1 MSNYAAS
8 RLVNGPFDEAV
19 VRDTATALRE
29 ELSGKPTFGL
39 VFVTPD
45 YAEKASEFL
54 ELVRIYGQVPT
65 VIGCTGTGLVGL
77 SREQE
82 EGPGFSLLLVSFP
95 GTKATVFPFDQD
107 MVEASTGPDFW
118 HAKTHIQPANAKAWL
133 VFLNPF
139 ALNVEFWLK
148 QWNQAYAHV
157 PIFGG
162 LAGGFSGD
170 PEAWVLANDRAITGG
185 VALALDGDIA
195 VQAVVSQGCKPIGEP
210 LTVTQAERNVL
221 LTLGS
226 RPAYEVLSD
235 VYKELSDADREQAKG
250 HLFAGIAVSEY
261 LEEYKRGDFL
271 VRNIIGADPKS
282 GAVAIN
288 AVPRV
293 GQTLQYQL
301 RDSRVANDELKRLLS
316 VQADGLFT
324 PYAGLLCTCHG
335 RGRGLF
341 GDADHDA
348 ALINQYFPGMPLTG
362 LFANV
367 QIGPVG
373 DRSFAHGYTAS
384 LALFAPGSASAV
396 AAAAQ
401 ELRKAP

>member
-1 MSNYAAS
+1 MPTFAAS
-8 RLVNGPFDEAV
+8 RLVTGPYDEAL
-19 VRDTATALRE
+19 VRETARELRAQLTE
-29 ELSGKPTFGL
+29 KPTFGL

-45 YAEKASEFL
+45 YADKAADFL
-54 ELVRIYGQVPT
+54 ELIRIYGQVPT
-65 VIGCTGTGLVGL
+65 LVGCSGTGLVGTA
-77 SREQE
+77 REQE
-82 EGPGFSLLLVSFP
+82 EGPGFSLLLISMP
-95 GTKATVFPFDQD
+95 GARATAFPFDQD
-107 MVEASTGPDFW
+107 MVECSSGPGFW
-118 HAKTHIQPANAKAWL
+118 HERTRRAAGDARAWL
-133 VFLNPF
+133 VFINPF
-139 ALNVEFWLK
+139 TLNAEHWLR
-148 QWNQAYAHV
+148 QWNEAYARV

-162 LAGGFSGD
+162 FAGAND
-170 PEAWVLANDRAITGG
+170 PEAWVFCNDRSVNGG
-185 VALALDGDIA
+185 VALALEGNVA

-235 VYKELSDADREQAKG
+235 VYKELTDAEREQARG

-301 RDSRVANDELKRLLS
+301 RDSRVARDELRRLLAMES
-316 VQADGLFT
+316 VRRPFA

-335 RGRGLF
+335 RGRTLF
-341 GDADHDA
+341 GDASHDA
-348 ALINQYFPGMPLTG
+348 GLINEFFPGLPMGG
-362 LFANV
+362 LFTNV
-367 QIGPVG
+367 QVGPVG
-373 DRSFAHGYTAS
+373 EWSFAHGYTAS
-384 LALFAPGSASAV
+384 LALIGPATGQREEP
-396 AAAAQ
+396 AAD
-401 ELRKAP
+401 R

>member
-1 MSNYAAS
+1 MPNFAAS
-8 RLVNGPFDEAV
+8 RLVTGPFDEAV
-19 VRDTATALRE
+19 IRETAVSLRE
-29 ELSGKPTFGL
+29 QLDGKPTFGL

-45 YAEKASEFL
+45 YADKAADLL
-54 ELVRIYGQVPT
+54 EIVRVYGHVPT
-65 VIGCTGTGLVGL
+65 LIGCSGTGLVGL
-77 SREQE
+77 SQEQE
-82 EGPGFSLLLVSFP
+82 EGPGFSLMFVHVP
-95 GTKATVFPFDQD
+95 GGKATSMSFTQD
-107 MVEASTGPDFW
+107 TVEAINGPADW
-118 HAKTHIQPANAKAWL
+118 HARTKMKPADVKAWL

-139 ALNVEFWLK
+139 SLNVEIWLK
-148 QWNQAYAHV
+148 QWNAAYPHIPV
-157 PIFGG
+157 FGG
-162 LAGGFSGD
+162 MAGGIPGD
-170 PEAWVLANDRAITGG
+170 PEAWIFCDDRVVPGG
-185 VALALDGDIA
+185 VAIALTGDVA
-195 VQAVVSQGCKPIGEP
+195 VHSVVSQGCKPIGEP
-210 LTVTQAERNVL
+210 LTVTQAEKNVL

-235 VYKELSDADREQAKG
+235 VYKELTDTEREQAKG

-301 RDSRVANDELKRLLS
+301 RDSRVATDELKRLLREEI
-316 VQADGLFT
+316 AKMDPP

-341 GDADHDA
+341 GGPNHDA
-348 ALINQYFPGMPLTG
+348 GLINEFFPGLPLAG

-367 QIGPVG
+367 QLGPVG

-384 LALFAPGSASAV
+384 LALLGPAKKSAPLG
-396 AAAAQ
+396 
-401 ELRKAP
+401 

>member
-1 MSNYAAS
+1 MPNFAAS
-8 RLVNGPFDEAV
+8 RLVTGPFDEAV
-19 VRDTATALRE
+19 IRDTAVQLRE
-29 ELSGKPTFGL
+29 QLSGKPTFGL

-45 YAEKASEFL
+45 YADKANDLL
-54 ELVRIYGQVPT
+54 ELVRVYGHVPT
-65 VIGCTGTGLVGL
+65 LIGCSGTGLVGR
-77 SREQE
+77 SQEQE
-82 EGPGFSLLLVSFP
+82 EGPGFSLMFVSLP
-95 GTKATVFPFDQD
+95 GGKANSFSFSQD
-107 MVEASTGPDFW
+107 IVEASTGPAYW
-118 HAKTHIQPANAKAWL
+118 HERTGLKPADVKAWL

-139 ALNVEFWLK
+139 SLNVEIWLK
-148 QWNQAYAHV
+148 QWNQAYPHV
-157 PIFGG
+157 PVFGG
-162 LAGGFSGD
+162 MAGGVPGD
-170 PEAWVLANDRAITGG
+170 PEAWVFCDDRVVPGG
-185 VALALDGDIA
+185 VALALQGDIA
-195 VQAVVSQGCKPIGEP
+195 IHSVVSQGCKPIGEP
-210 LTVTQAERNVL
+210 LTVTHAEKNVL

-235 VYKELSDADREQAKG
+235 VYKELSDTEREQARG

-288 AVPRV
+288 AVARV

-301 RDSRVANDELKRLLS
+301 RDSRVATDELKRLLRE
-316 VQADGLFT
+316 QIARLEPP

-341 GDADHDA
+341 GGPNHDA
-348 ALINQYFPGMPLTG
+348 GLVNEFYPGMPLAG

-367 QIGPVG
+367 QLGPVG

-384 LALFAPGSASAV
+384 LALLGPSSPSKLTEV
-396 AAAAQ
+396 
-401 ELRKAP
+401 

>member
-1 MSNYAAS
+1 MPHYAAS
-8 RLVNGPFDEAV
+8 KLVAGSFDEAV
-19 VRDTATALRE
+19 IRDTAVELRGQ
-29 ELSGKPTFGL
+29 LSGQPTFGL

-45 YAEKASEFL
+45 YADKASDLL
-54 ELVRIYGQVPT
+54 ELIRVYGHVPT
-65 VIGCTGTGLVGL
+65 LIGCSGTGLVGCAQ
-77 SREQE
+77 EQE
-82 EGPGFSLLLVSFP
+82 DGPGFSLMLVSLP
-95 GTKATVFPFDQD
+95 GGRASSFSFTQDTV
-107 MVEASTGPDFW
+107 ESSSGPAFW
-118 HAKTHIQPANAKAWL
+118 HERTGLKPADVKAWL

-139 ALNVEFWLK
+139 SLNVEIWLK
-148 QWNQAYAHV
+148 QWNQAYPRV
-157 PIFGG
+157 PVFGG
-162 LAGGFSGD
+162 MAGGVPGD
-170 PEAWVLANDRAITGG
+170 PEAWIFCDDRVMPGG
-185 VALALDGDIA
+185 VAIALQGDLA
-195 VQAVVSQGCKPIGEP
+195 VHAVVSQGCKPIGEP
-210 LTVTQAERNVL
+210 LTVTNAERNVL

-235 VYKELSDADREQAKG
+235 VYKELTDLEREQARG

-301 RDSRVANDELKRLLS
+301 RDSRVATDELKRLLHA
-316 VQADGLFT
+316 QIARLQPPPF
-324 PYAGLLCTCHG
+324 AGLLCTCHG

-341 GDADHDA
+341 GGPNHDA
-348 ALINQYFPGMPLTG
+348 ALVNEYFPGLPLAG

-384 LALFAPGSASAV
+384 LALLGP
-396 AAAAQ
+396 AA
-401 ELRKAP
+401 KANQA

>member
-1 MSNYAAS
+1 MPNYAAS
-8 RLVNGPFDEAV
+8 RLVTGPFDEAV
-19 VRDTATALRE
+19 IRDTAVQLRQQ
-29 ELSGKPTFGL
+29 LSGKPTFGL

-45 YAEKASEFL
+45 YADKANDLL
-54 ELVRIYGQVPT
+54 EIIRVYGHVPT
-65 VIGCTGTGLVGL
+65 LIGCSGTGLVGRSL
-77 SREQE
+77 EQE
-82 EGPGFSLLLVSFP
+82 EGSGFSLMVISLPGGKANSFS
-95 GTKATVFPFDQD
+95 FSQD
-107 MVEASTGPDFW
+107 MVEGATGSDYW
-118 HAKTHIQPANAKAWL
+118 YQRTGLKPADVKAWL

-139 ALNVEFWLK
+139 SQNVEMWLK
-148 QWNQAYAHV
+148 QWNQAYPHV

-162 LAGGFSGD
+162 MAGGIPGD
-170 PEAWVLANDRAITGG
+170 PEAWVFCDDRIVPGG
-185 VALALDGDIA
+185 VAIALQGDLA
-195 VQAVVSQGCKPIGEP
+195 VHSVVSQGCKPIGEP
-210 LTVTQAERNVL
+210 LTVTHAEKNVL

-235 VYKELSDADREQAKG
+235 VYKELSDTEREQARG

-271 VRNIIGADPKS
+271 VRNIIAADPKS

-301 RDSRVANDELKRLLS
+301 RDSRVASDELKRLLHD
-316 VQADGLFT
+316 QIAHMDPPPF
-324 PYAGLLCTCHG
+324 AGLLCTCHG

-341 GDADHDA
+341 GGPNHDA
-348 ALINQYFPGMPLTG
+348 GLINEFYPGMPLAG

-367 QIGPVG
+367 QLGPVG

-384 LALFAPGSASAV
+384 LALIGPAKPA
-396 AAAAQ
+396 
-401 ELRKAP
+401 KAKI

>member
-1 MSNYAAS
+1 MPTFAAS
-8 RLVNGPFDEAV
+8 RLVTGPFDEAV
-19 VRDTATALRE
+19 VRDTAVQLRE
-29 ELSGKPTFGL
+29 ELDGKPTFGL

-45 YAEKASEFL
+45 YAEKAPDLL
-54 ELVRIYGQVPT
+54 ELVRVYGHVPT
-65 VIGCTGTGLVGL
+65 LIGCSGTGLVGR
-77 SREQE
+77 SQEQE
-82 EGPGFSLLLVSFP
+82 EGPGFSLLLVSVP
-95 GTKATVFPFDQD
+95 GGRATSFSFNQET
-107 MVEASTGPDFW
+107 VETSPGADFW
-118 HAKTHIQPANAKAWL
+118 TGKTHLKAADVKAWL

-139 ALNVEFWLK
+139 SVDKDAWLK
-148 QWNQAYAHV
+148 QWNAAYPRV

-162 LAGGFSGD
+162 LAGGAPGE
-170 PEAWVLANDRAITGG
+170 PEAWVFCDDRVVPGG
-185 VALALDGDIA
+185 VALALEGDIA
-195 VQAVVSQGCKPIGEP
+195 VHAVVSQGCKPIGEP
-210 LTVTQAERNVL
+210 LTVTQADRNVL

-235 VYKELSDADREQAKG
+235 VYKELTDTEREQARG

-261 LEEYKRGDFL
+261 LDDYKRGDFL

-301 RDSRVANDELKRLLS
+301 RDSRVATDELKRLLRE
-316 VQADGLFT
+316 QITRLDPP

-341 GDADHDA
+341 GGPNHDAD
-348 ALINQYFPGMPLTG
+348 LINEFFPGLPLTG

-367 QIGPVG
+367 QLGPVG

-384 LALFAPGSASAV
+384 LALLGPAAPAKSIRA
-396 AAAAQ
+396 
-401 ELRKAP
+401 